1 MFGTQSSPFTQAE
14 ARGLRPTAITA
25 LTAKVAGSRCVT
37 LPFLAPFVPDPPH
50 GGRASRRPQC
60 RPRFRVYAEAVEAR
74 LGKRGVAEVRDE
86 LAGLREAIDAEV
98 AARAK

>member
-25 LTAKVAGSRCVT
+25 LTAKVAGSRRVT
-37 LPFLAPFVPDPPH
+37 LPS
-50 GGRASRRPQC
+50 SRRSFRIRLTAAGHRVVRNA
-60 RPRFRVYAEAVEAR
+60 RPRFRAYVEAVEAR